1 MSTNLKPFIHR
12 PLARIGNSNRF
23 IALLWILVFGL
34 TFLAEHD
41 NYETRLK
48 SQIRATLNSVQLTRE
63 YQGLVLDT
71 AGTGTL
77 LLNVLKNLGD
87 FRVVRLDVLQNTP
100 QGQSFRIDIEHPNPL
115 IMWLGFKVKLTEG
128 KWNFDGMFLLGK
140 NLIFISLI
148 KSGLLAFLV
157 SLLVSWIAF
166 RSKEQEK
173 TLNAEAKAILV
184 TQIAHDIRSPLAA
197 LKVVSQKKTD
207 LSSDDQMLMEVATQR
222 IHDIA
227 ENLLQMSRVPVDDG
241 DREQTEKSLN
251 TIQEINHKIELL
263 KREKTLEYLNSDTV
277 EIELKLDS
285 SINQAKIQGETE
297 SLIRILSN
305 LINNS
310 IEASPLTERRIT
322 VSTLIQPDTTQW
334 SVVVED
340 FGSGIPDHLIS
351 KLGTHG
357 LTYGKKQGN
366 GIGLSHAIQQVKKW
380 HGTFEVESRKNPTRI
395 RISLPYSFDDS
406 TQ

>member
-1 MSTNLKPFIHR
+1 VSTHLESYIHKQ
-12 PLARIGNSNRF
+12 LTWIGKSNRF
-23 IALLWILVFGL
+23 IAFLWILVFGL

-41 NYETRLK
+41 HYETRLK

-87 FRVVRLDVLQNTP
+87 FRVVRLDVRQNIP
-100 QGQSFRIDIEHPNPL
+100 QGQSFQIDIEHPNPF
-115 IMWLGFKVKLTEG
+115 IMLLGFKVKLIEG

-148 KSGLLAFLV
+148 KSGFIAFLV

-166 RSKEQEK
+166 RSKEQEQIR
-173 TLNAEAKAILV
+173 NAEAKAILV

-197 LKVVSQKKTD
+197 LKVVSQKNTD
-207 LSSDDQMLMEVATQR
+207 LSSDDLMLMEVATQR

-227 ENLLQMSRVPVDDG
+227 ENLLKMSREPLDDG
-241 DREQTEKSLN
+241 DREQTEKFST
-251 TIQEINHKIELL
+251 TIQEVNHKIELL
-263 KREKTLEYLNSDTV
+263 KREKTFEYSNSDPV

-285 SINQAKIQGETE
+285 SGQQTKIQAETE

-310 IEASPLTERRIT
+310 IEASPPTERRIT
-322 VSTLIQPDTTQW
+322 LSTLVQPDTKQW
-334 SVVVED
+334 SIIVED
-340 FGSGIPDHLIS
+340 YGAGIPDHLIS

-380 HGTFEVESRKNPTRI
+380 HGSFTVDSQRNPTRI
-395 RISLPYSFDDS
+395 RISLPYL
-406 TQ
+406 